1 MPHYSSE
8 QHKKKLLSPLLVRG
22 SSSQVE
28 TRSHATQSL
37 REQLQGGT
45 RTGSWCGQSPREDPE
60 VGPTGPQ
67 QLCSLLQRK
76 QLWAAGADTQR
87 HSLLPLK
94 GRVLLRKKLHTGSQN
109 SNHTEGRRSPVRGKP
124 LLQDDF
130 PQALEP
136 VTRKIK
142 SGTKA

>member
-22 SSSQVE
+22 LSSQVE
-28 TRSHATQSL
+28 IQEPPRASV
-37 REQLQGGT
+37 EQLQGGT
-45 RTGSWCGQSPREDPE
+45 WTGSWCGQSPREDPE

-67 QLCSLLQRK
+67 RLCSLLRRK
-76 QLWAAGADTQR
+76 QLWAAEADTQR
-87 HSLLPLK
+87 QGLLPLK

-109 SNHTEGRRSPVRGKP
+109 SNHTEGHRSPVCGKP

-142 SGTKA
+142 PGTKA